1 MGLLGR
7 TNMKVK
13 DMTNVL
19 CYFKIGVYKSGSIL
33 IEQLFW
39 NDLPTWIRS
48 KYDWYFH
55 YRAALLRIKYP
66 KYRHVVDYGTYQK
79 KTKDII
85 KIKEIQL
92 NKAIT
97 RVATYERNLELY
109 RQSYSALFP
118 IAGEPQYHIVRNTCS
133 FIAQCVRDDKNAF
146 LEMLKFQKKWRDRI
160 NILMREEL

>member
-1 MGLLGR
+1 MW
-7 TNMKVK
+7 KK
-13 DMTNVL
+13 DGCKKTGSMDIKDNSTVL

-39 NDLPTWIRS
+39 NDLPPWIRG

-66 KYRHVVDYGTYQK
+66 KLRHVIDSGTYQK
-79 KTKDII
+79 KTKNII

-92 NKAIT
+92 KKAIT
-97 RVATYERNLELY
+97 RVTTYEKNLELY

-118 IAGEPQYHIVRNTCS
+118 IE
-133 FIAQCVRDDKNAF
+133 DDPDYKSALNV
-146 LEMLKFQKKWRDRI
+146 LWNKKMNVEKI
-160 NILMREEL
+160 KEELKQLQNDRDNQQP

>member
-1 MGLLGR
+1 
-7 TNMKVK
+7 MKVK
-13 DMTNVL
+13 DMANVL

-33 IEQLFW
+33 VEQLFW

-92 NKAIT
+92 KKAIT

-109 RQSYSALFP
+109 RQSYSALFSIEEDP
-118 IAGEPQYHIVRNTCS
+118 DYKSALNVLWN
-133 FIAQCVRDDKNAF
+133 
-146 LEMLKFQKKWRDRI
+146 KKTNVEKI
-160 NILMREEL
+160 KEELKQLQDDRNNKQS